1 MVIAVDSIRFQLP
14 IAQLPIS
21 GGHDLALDL
30 VEGPGGEWEPLGGG
44 GGEQLLEQGG
54 EVGGGGGGRGGGR
67 VAGGGGGGGG
77 RGGEAGGG
85 VERDGVARFG
95 LGEQQVAPQLIC
107 GWKRVERVYEID
119 AEKNGNFTNF
129 VHIFEQ

>member
-30 VEGPGGEWEPLGGG
+30 VEGPGGERELLGGG

-54 EVGGGGGGRGGGR
+54 EVGGGGRGGGR

-95 LGEQQVAPQLIC
+95 LGEQQVAPQFIC
-107 GWKRVERVYEID
+107 GWKKVERVLRL
-119 AEKNGNFTNF
+119 NGGK
-129 VHIFEQ
+129 E